1 MIFLLFV
8 LNTIYNENK
17 ITIQTSTP
25 SMTKIQVEF
34 SDVSQA
40 EQIPITRFIVA
51 NSAPR
56 YEYKISKIDSFVS
69 SNNIKDINISPV
81 HIGNPLKIK
90 SCDVYPIVI
99 YPSYLNKNIK
109 EYYGSIEITL
119 NYTPPVRK
127 LRLSPSLSKVFKNL
141 ILNFEENEDSSPLGY
156 LIITPNSFEDEVQAL
171 AEWKEKKGW
180 HVTVATLSQT
190 GSTPTDIKNYIS
202 NAYHYDS
209 PPPEYV
215 LLIGDKDSLP
225 PHGTTTPV
233 STSDYSYT
241 LLDGDDFLAELLI
254 GRLPANTSGEL
265 NTMIAKILGYER
277 DPYMDE
283 TSWFT
288 RALMVAANYP
298 IGMMTTPIPTKQLV
312 KERLLEYGFN
322 TVDTVYYPP
331 TSGGAQITSSI
342 NQGVI
347 FVNYRGGDADPNGWV
362 HPSYDNDDVTGLTN
376 GWKLPVVTSITCL
389 NGNFGYSTCF
399 GEAWLR
405 AGNQINPRGAVAFFG
420 ASAATT
426 SSRWNNCLD
435 MGIYWG
441 FLQENI
447 SNLGPALYR
456 GKMEVFVNFPGD
468 TSWASGSSFYF
479 HTYNLLGDPSLDV
492 WTDIPDTFIV
502 SHSNSIPVGTNYFSV
517 QVQNSSS
524 QPVEN
529 VMVSLYKDNEVK
541 EVEFTN
547 SSGQATFNFST
558 SSQDTLYVTVT
569 KHNFKP
575 YCGDCLVNSSTV
587 YVGHYNHSIS
597 DPTGNN
603 NGEVN
608 PGEAIEMQVTLKNY
622 GTLTTATNVSA
633 KLTTTDPLITITD
646 SMQNYDNIA
655 PGETATGSAYDFDV
669 STNAKNKHIIKF
681 NLAINS
687 SQSNWNSSIWIDVKA
702 PEFVYQKHQIL
713 DGNGALEPGET
724 SNMIVSIENTGSLIG
739 NNTSGILRS
748 LNPGVSVTDSIGSFG
763 NIPVGD
769 SSANSSNY
777 FTVNASSSISPGHA
791 VGFIVILS
799 GADNFKDT
807 VEFALVIGVVDQTK
821 PLGRDL
827 YGYFAYDDTDV
838 GYSERPTYN
847 WIEIDPELGG
857 AGDSLSLGNDETK
870 TINLPFSFKFYGD
883 WYDRVSICSNGYIAM
898 DSTWIADMYNWHILS
913 AGGPPLLIAPF
924 WDDLDPTATDSSGHV
939 CYWYDV
945 SNHKFIIEY
954 SRVQHIHDPTNPT
967 PAELQTFEVL
977 LFDPQYYPTET
988 GDGEI
993 LFQYKDITNDDIWH
1007 NYATVG
1013 IENRE
1018 HTIGLEYTYANVY
1031 PDAAAPL
1038 ANNRAIKFT
1047 TDPPDTFPGIE
1058 EHNQTSTSNSIL
1070 EIYPNPFRQI
1080 TDIRYQMQDARCKM
1094 QDISLK
1100 IYDVSGRLVRSFNL
1114 ASDFLS
1120 LASTISWDG
1129 TDDLGR
1135 QVTQGIY
1142 FIKLESSGF
1151 KAIEKVIL
1159 LR

>member
-1 MIFLLFV
+1 
-8 LNTIYNENK
+8 
-17 ITIQTSTP
+17 
-25 SMTKIQVEF
+25 
-34 SDVSQA
+34 
-40 EQIPITRFIVA
+40 
-51 NSAPR
+51 
-56 YEYKISKIDSFVS
+56 
-69 SNNIKDINISPV
+69 
-81 HIGNPLKIK
+81 
-90 SCDVYPIVI
+90 
-99 YPSYLNKNIK
+99 
-109 EYYGSIEITL
+109 
-119 NYTPPVRK
+119 
-127 LRLSPSLSKVFKNL
+127 
-141 ILNFEENEDSSPLGY
+141 
-156 LIITPNSFEDEVQAL
+156 
-171 AEWKEKKGW
+171 
-180 HVTVATLSQT
+180 
-190 GSTPTDIKNYIS
+190 
-202 NAYHYDS
+202 
-209 PPPEYV
+209 
-215 LLIGDKDSLP
+215 
-225 PHGTTTPV
+225 
-233 STSDYSYT
+233 
-241 LLDGDDFLAELLI
+241 
-254 GRLPANTSGEL
+254 
-265 NTMIAKILGYER
+265 
-277 DPYMDE
+277 
-283 TSWFT
+283 
-288 RALMVAANYP
+288 
-298 IGMMTTPIPTKQLV
+298 
-312 KERLLEYGFN
+312 
-322 TVDTVYYPP
+322 
-331 TSGGAQITSSI
+331 
-342 NQGVI
+342 
-347 FVNYRGGDADPNGWV
+347 
-362 HPSYDNDDVTGLTN
+362 
-376 GWKLPVVTSITCL
+376 
-389 NGNFGYSTCF
+389 
-399 GEAWLR
+399 
-405 AGNQINPRGAVAFFG
+405 
-420 ASAATT
+420 
-426 SSRWNNCLD
+426 
-435 MGIYWG
+435 
-441 FLQENI
+441 
-447 SNLGPALYR
+447 
-456 GKMEVFVNFPGD
+456 
-468 TSWASGSSFYF
+468 
-479 HTYNLLGDPSLDV
+479 
-492 WTDIPDTFIV
+492 
-502 SHSNSIPVGTNYFSV
+502 
-517 QVQNSSS
+517 
-524 QPVEN
+524 
-529 VMVSLYKDNEVK
+529 
-541 EVEFTN
+541 
-547 SSGQATFNFST
+547 
-558 SSQDTLYVTVT
+558 
-569 KHNFKP
+569 
-575 YCGDCLVNSSTV
+575 
-587 YVGHYNHSIS
+587 
-597 DPTGNN
+597 
-603 NGEVN
+603 
-608 PGEAIEMQVTLKNY
+608 
-622 GTLTTATNVSA
+622 
-633 KLTTTDPLITITD
+633 
-646 SMQNYDNIA
+646 
-655 PGETATGSAYDFDV
+655 
-669 STNAKNKHIIKF
+669 
-681 NLAINS
+681 
-687 SQSNWNSSIWIDVKA
+687 
-702 PEFVYQKHQIL
+702 
-713 DGNGALEPGET
+713 
-724 SNMIVSIENTGSLIG
+724 MIVSIENTGSLIG

>member
-17 ITIQTSTP
+17 ISIQASTP
-25 SMTKIQVEF
+25 SMTKVQIEF
-34 SDVSQA
+34 SDINRI
-40 EQIPITRFIVA
+40 EQLPITRFIVA

-56 YEYKISKIDSFVS
+56 YEYNISQIDSFTPLKGT
-69 SNNIKDINISPV
+69 KDINTSPV
-81 HIGNPLKIK
+81 HIGKPLNIK
-90 SCDVYPIVI
+90 NCDVYPIVI
-99 YPSYLNKNIK
+99 YPSYLNKNVK
-109 EYYGSIEITL
+109 EYYRAIEITL
-119 NYTPPVRK
+119 NYSPPTKK
-127 LRLSPSLSKVFKNL
+127 LHLSPSLSKVFKNL

-156 LIITPNSFEDEVQAL
+156 LIITPDSFEDDVQPL

-180 HVTVATLSQT
+180 TVEVRTLSQT
-190 GSTPTDIKNYIS
+190 GSSPTEIKDYIA
-202 NAYHYDS
+202 NAYATWS

-215 LLIGDKDSLP
+215 LLIGDVNQLP
-225 PHGTTTPV
+225 PYSSAIPV
-233 STSDYSYT
+233 SRTDYPYT
-241 LLDGDDFLAELLI
+241 LLEGNDFLCELLI
-254 GRLPANTSGEL
+254 GRLSANNTNEL
-265 NTMIAKILGYER
+265 NTLIAKIIGYET
-277 DPYMDE
+277 DPYMGDPA
-283 TSWFT
+283 WFK
-288 RALMVAANYP
+288 RSLMVAANYP
-298 IGMMTTPIPTKQLV
+298 IDTMTTPIATKRWV
-312 KERLLEYGFN
+312 RDRFFEYGFN

-331 TSGGAQITSSI
+331 VSGPTEITNSV
-342 NQGVI
+342 NQGVA
-347 FVNYRGGDADPNGWV
+347 FVNYRGGIADPDGWV
-362 HPSYDNDDVTGLTN
+362 YPNFHNTDVIGLSN
-376 GWKLPVVTSITCL
+376 GWKLPVVTSITCF
-389 NGNFGYSTCF
+389 NGNFGYNTCF
-399 GEAWLR
+399 GEAWVR
-405 AGNQINPRGAVAFFG
+405 SGSPTIPKGAIAFFG

-435 MGIYWG
+435 HGIYWG
-441 FLQENI
+441 FLEENI

-502 SHSNSIPVGTNYFSV
+502 NHSDSIPVGTNSFSV

-529 VMVSLYKDNEVK
+529 AMVSLYKDNEVK

-547 SSGQATFNFST
+547 ASGQATFNFST
-558 SSQDTLYVTVT
+558 SLQDTLFVTVT

-587 YVGHYNHSIS
+587 YVGHYDHSIS

-622 GTLTTATNVSA
+622 GTSTPATNVSA
-633 KLTTTDPLITITD
+633 KLTTTDALITITD
-646 SMQNYDNIA
+646 SMQTYGNIA
-655 PGETATGSAYDFDV
+655 PGGTATGAAYDFNV
-669 STNAKNKHIIKF
+669 STNAKNNHIIKF
-681 NLAINS
+681 NLDITTNQGNS
-687 SQSNWNSSIWIDVKA
+687 NSTMWIDVKA
-702 PEFVYQKHQIL
+702 PEFVYQWNQIL
-713 DGNGALEPGET
+713 DGNGALDPGET
-724 SNMIVSIENTGSLIG
+724 SDMIISIENTGGLIG
-739 NNTSGILRS
+739 NNISGILRS
-748 LNPGVSVTDSIGSFG
+748 LNPGVSVGDSIGSFG
-763 NIPVGD
+763 NILIGD
-769 SSANSSNY
+769 SAANNSNH
-777 FTVNASSSISPGHA
+777 FAVNASSSISPGHA
-791 VGFIVILS
+791 VGFIVMLS
-799 GADNFKDT
+799 GDDNFKDT

-838 GYSERPTYN
+838 GYPEKPTYN
-847 WIEIDPELGG
+847 WIEIDPALGG
-857 AGDSLSLGNDETK
+857 SGDSLVLENDETK
-870 TINLPFSFKFYGD
+870 TIDMPFDFKFYGD
-883 WYDRVSICSNGYIAM
+883 WYNKVSICSNGFIAM

-924 WDDLDPTATDSSGHV
+924 WDDLDPTATDSSGNV
-939 CYWYDV
+939 SYWHDA
-945 SNHKFIIEY
+945 SNHRFIIEY

-967 PAELQTFEVL
+967 PAELQTFEVI

-993 LFQYKDITNDDIWH
+993 IFQYKDITNDDIWH

-1058 EHNQTSTSNSIL
+1058 EYNQTSTSNSIL
-1070 EIYPNPFRQI
+1070 EVYPNPFRQMI
-1080 TDIRYQMQDARCKM
+1080 NIRFSTGQSAKG
-1094 QDISLK
+1094 IALK
-1100 IYDVSGRLVRSFNL
+1100 IYDVSGRLVK
-1114 ASDFLS
+1114 DFSRLT
-1120 LASTISWDG
+1120 LDTLRPTLLSWDG
-1129 TDDLGR
+1129 TDDSGKE
-1135 QVTQGIY
+1135 VPQGVY
-1142 FIKLESSGF
+1142 FLKAEDTDSEEIK
-1151 KAIEKVIL
+1151 KIIL
-1159 LR
+1159 LK

>member
-17 ITIQTSTP
+17 ITIQTSTS

-56 YEYKISKIDSFVS
+56 YEYKIFGIDSFTTPD
-69 SNNIKDINISPV
+69 NIKDINTSPV
-81 HIGNPLKIK
+81 DIGKPLNIK
-90 SCDVYPIVI
+90 NCNVYPIII

-109 EYYGSIEITL
+109 EYYGNIEITL

-141 ILNFEENEDSSPLGY
+141 ILNFEENEDSTPLGY

-225 PHGTTTPV
+225 PHGTATPV

-420 ASAATT
+420 ASSPATH
-426 SSRWNNCLD
+426 SRWNNCLD

-447 SNLGPALYR
+447 YNLGPALYR
-456 GKMEVFVNFPGD
+456 GKMEVFTNFPGD
-468 TSWASGSSFYF
+468 TSWMSGSSFYF
-479 HTYNLLGDPSLDV
+479 HTYNLLGDPALDV

-502 SHSNSIPVGTNYFSV
+502 SHSTSIPVGTNYFSV
-517 QVQNSSS
+517 EVQNSSS

-529 VMVSLYKDNEVK
+529 AIVSLYKNNEVK
-541 EVEFTN
+541 AVKFTN
-547 SSGQATFNFST
+547 SAGQATFNFST
-558 SSQDTLYVTVT
+558 SSQDTLFVTVT

-587 YVGHYNHSIS
+587 YVGHYDHSIS

-622 GTLTTATNVSA
+622 GTSTIATNVSA
-633 KLTTTDPLITITD
+633 KLTSTDPLITITD
-646 SMQNYDNIA
+646 SMQNYSNIA
-655 PGETATGSAYDFDV
+655 PGGTATGSAYDFDV
-669 STNAKNKHIIKF
+669 SSNAKNSHIIKF
-681 NLAINS
+681 NLYITTN
-687 SQSNWNSSIWIDVKA
+687 QGNWNSSIWIDVKA
-702 PEFVYQKHQIL
+702 PEFVYQRHQIL

-724 SNMIVSIENTGSLIG
+724 SDMIVSIENTGSLIG
-739 NNTSGILRS
+739 NNTSGILIS
-748 LNPGVSVTDSIGSFG
+748 LNPGVSVGDSIGSFG

-791 VGFIVILS
+791 VGFIIILS

-993 LFQYKDITNDDIWH
+993 LFQYKKITNDDVWH

-1018 HTIGLEYTYANVY
+1018 HTIGLEYTYANIY

-1058 EHNQTSTSNSIL
+1058 EHNQTSISNSIL
-1070 EIYPNPFRQI
+1070 EVYPNPFRKMLNIKLQI
-1080 TDIRYQMQDARCKM
+1080 PSTKSQIA
-1094 QDISLK
+1094 LK

-1114 ASDFLS
+1114 ASDFLP

-1129 TDDLGR
+1129 TDDSGNE
-1135 QVTQGIY
+1135 VPQGVY
-1142 FIKLESSGF
+1142 FLKAEGTNSEEIK
-1151 KAIEKVIL
+1151 KIIL
-1159 LR
+1159 LK